1 MVSNMATTHCLPV
14 TNSGSQGNVKGR
26 RTRSSR
32 INSID
37 SEPFTN
43 VALKHTTCPGTPST
57 DSFGSKVSTSTPAS
71 SASLNENVSRNHP
84 KPQVI
89 AQIVKII
96 FSNIKMFLCCK
107 CLSYLKK
114 TFTLNSSLYIITK
127 EGPKPIIVSS

>member
-1 MVSNMATTHCLPV
+1 MATTHCLSV

-32 INSID
+32 FNSID

-71 SASLNENVSRNHP
+71 SASLNENVSRNQP
-84 KPQVI
+84 KPQVNWK
-89 AQIVKII
+89 QIYN
-96 FSNIKMFLCCK
+96 NI
-107 CLSYLKK
+107 S
-114 TFTLNSSLYIITK
+114 TFQYFFFAIENL
-127 EGPKPIIVSS
+127 